1 MKKRFAAVC
10 LCLLL
15 CLAAGALA
23 DGRRVVDDA
32 GLFSAS
38 QEKELEEQI
47 EAFQQK
53 TGMDF
58 VIYTSS
64 AAHEGSQQQV
74 ADGLYDLGGYGLG
87 EDHSGILYYID
98 MAERI
103 PYLTTTGAMID
114 YMTDERIDE
123 AHERSYRYLASG
135 DYAGAARQM
144 IATVQSYVA
153 RGIPEGQYRYDVV
166 TGQRLT
172 ARHKAL
178 TMGEIAVC
186 ALGAL
191 AVALL
196 FMKSVEGRYRLK
208 GSTYEYHFRENGQ
221 MRITGQTDQYLRT
234 TTTRTRVTPPPSSGG
249 GGGGAHHGGSGVHT
263 SGGGVSHGGGA
274 GRKF

>member
-1 MKKRFAAVC
+1 MKKRFVAVC
-10 LCLLL
+10 LCLML

-32 GLFSAS
+32 GLFSAA
-38 QEKELEEQI
+38 QERELEELI
-47 EAFQQK
+47 EAFQEK

-87 EDHSGILYYID
+87 EDASGILYYID
-98 MAERI
+98 MYERI

-114 YMTDERIDE
+114 YMTDERIDD
-123 AHERSYRYLASG
+123 AHERCYRYLASG
-135 DYAGAARQM
+135 DYAGAAERM
-144 IATVQSYVA
+144 ISTVEGYVA

-166 TGQRLT
+166 TGRRLT

-178 TMGEIAVC
+178 TLGELLVC
-186 ALGAL
+186 GLGAL
-191 AVALL
+191 VAALL
-196 FMKSVEGRYRLK
+196 FVKTVEGRYRLK
-208 GSTYEYHFRENGQ
+208 GSTYEYQFRENGQ
-221 MRITGQTDQYLRT
+221 MHITGQTDDYLRT
-234 TTTRTRVTPPPSSGG
+234 TTTRARRSPPPSSGG
-249 GGGGAHHGGSGVHT
+249 GGGGMHHGGSGVHT
-263 SGGGVSHGGGA
+263 SSRGISHGGGA